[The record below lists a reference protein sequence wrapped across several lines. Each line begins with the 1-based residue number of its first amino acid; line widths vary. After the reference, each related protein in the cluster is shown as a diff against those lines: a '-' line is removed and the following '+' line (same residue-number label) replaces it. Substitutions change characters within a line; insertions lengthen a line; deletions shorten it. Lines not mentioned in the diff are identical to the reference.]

1 MINPH
6 PSRRAVALGLGLLPL
21 IGHPAWP
28 SDPAGHVEEVRGRAT
43 GMIGGRA
50 VALAPPDQV
59 FIGETVATGGGA
71 RAGLKLGATTA
82 LRMGEL
88 ARIRIDR
95 YLADAGGEITLE
107 AGPLLLDKEP
117 GKPDQPVNIRGSFGL
132 ITVRGTQVFVGP
144 GLGVTGVFV
153 VHGLVEVTAHGTKVV
168 LRDGLGTNL
177 KPGQPPTAPA
187 AWGQNRIAAALA
199 SVD

>member
-1 MINPH
+1 MISIH
-6 PSRRAVALGLGLLPL
+6 PSRRALTLGLGLLPL
-21 IGHPAWP
+21 VARP
-28 SDPAGHVEEVRGRAT
+28 SWSRDPAGHVEEVRGQAT
-43 GMIGGRA
+43 GIMGGRA
-50 VALAPPDQV
+50 VTLTPPDQV

-71 RAGLKLGATTA
+71 RAALKLGATTA

-95 YLADAGGEITLE
+95 FLVDAGGDITLE
-107 AGPLLLDKEP
+107 SGPLLLDKEP

-132 ITVRGTQVFVGP
+132 IAVRGTQVFVGP

-153 VHGLVEVTAHGTKVV
+153 VHGLVEVTAQGTTVK
-168 LRDGLGTNL
+168 LKDGLGTNL

-187 AWGQNRIAAALA
+187 SWGPNRVAAALT
-199 SVD
+199 SVY